1 MSPHQCGRCPHYRGL
16 FTTTEGVRTTV
27 VSSLLRKVSALPWSL
42 HYYGR
47 CPHYRGLFTTTEGVR
62 TTVVSSLLRKV
73 SALPWSLHYYGR
85 CPHYRGLFTTTE
97 GVRTTVVSSLL
108 RKVSALLRKVSS
120 YMNTCT
126 YTCIFPFALFSFPI
140 SHFLVPGFT
149 TTRKYS
155 YQTSLLSRVRR
166 LGTRLHLYNYHTFIG
181 ALLVTY
187 SEVVPEAKNQLLP

>member
-1 MSPHQCGRCPHYRGL
+1 MWIAEVLRYLQYCGRAPNYCGGGGG
-16 FTTTEGVRTTV
+16 GVRTTAEG
-27 VSSLLRKVSALPWSL
+27 LLMSAPMRKVSS
-42 HYYGR
+42 
-47 CPHYRGLFTTTEGVR
+47 CPHRCGRSPHVR
-62 TTVVSSLLRKV
+62 TN
-73 SALPWSLHYYGR
+73 A
-85 CPHYRGLFTTTE
+85 E

-187 SEVVPEAKNQLLP
+187 SEVVPEAKNQPLP